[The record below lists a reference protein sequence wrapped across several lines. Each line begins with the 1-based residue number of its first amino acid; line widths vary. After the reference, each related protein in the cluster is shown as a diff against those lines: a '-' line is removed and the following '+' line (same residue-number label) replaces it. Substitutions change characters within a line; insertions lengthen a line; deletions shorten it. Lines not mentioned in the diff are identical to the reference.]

1 MNDIRYR
8 IPRHPLQGITVLLLL
23 LMAACSDSDNGL
35 DDPTPPEPVPAEI
48 TVEADT
54 ESLRS
59 VEPSGG
65 SITVSLTATAQ
76 WTATVEDAGTDH
88 WLSVSPASGRAGET
102 TVTLTIA
109 ANESPDA
116 RSASVV
122 FVCGD
127 DEETLTVTQ
136 QQGDVLAVSQE
147 VYELPATASTM
158 EVNVQANIPY
168 TTEISVDWINAVTTR
183 SLTEETLTFQVAANE
198 DTESREGTI
207 TFTSKDGS
215 LVCTVTVKQAGEEL
229 YLEVT
234 PQTFELPATANTMEV
249 NVQAN
254 IPYTTEIS
262 VDWINAVTTRSL
274 TEETLTFQVTANE
287 NTGSREG
294 TITFTSEDGSL
305 TRTVTVRQAGEELY
319 LEITPTHIDVPAE
332 GGTYTLD
339 IRTNA
344 GNVSIDTGDIVWISV
359 QDYQIIVAPNTDR
372 EERIGAIVVA
382 GEGLSQM
389 IEVTQAG
396 KQPSGAGGQI
406 EDFEENEEEW

>member
-88 WLSVSPASGRAGET
+88 WLSISPASGKAGET

-109 ANESPDA
+109 ANESPDE
-116 RSASVV
+116 RSTSVV

-127 DEETLTVTQ
+127 DEETLTITQ
-136 QQGDVLAVSQE
+136 RQGDVLAVSQK

-158 EVNVQANIPY
+158 EVNVQANLAY
-168 TTEISVDWINAVTTR
+168 TTEISVDWINAITAR

-262 VDWINAVTTRSL
+262 VDWINAVTARNL
-274 TEETLTFQVTANE
+274 TEKKLTFQVTANE

-319 LEITPTHIDVPAE
+319 LEVTPTHIDVPAE

-344 GNVSIDTGDIVWISV
+344 GNVSIDTGDIAWISV
-359 QDYQIIVAPNTDR
+359 QDHQIIVAPNTDR
-372 EERIGAIVVA
+372 EERIGTIVVA
-382 GEGLSQM
+382 AEGLSQM